1 MEEVIVEIDI
11 NLNNKLVLLVRLKL
25 LISTKE
31 EWNIFSWKEVNT
43 IYFHLSLFL
52 KHIIYIGSKPNY
64 YLIKDEKKL
73 ANILWISSCGI
84 TYINGKVLHSVELL

>member
-1 MEEVIVEIDI
+1 LD
-11 NLNNKLVLLVRLKL
+11 NKLILLVRLKL

-31 EWNIFSWKEVNT
+31 EWNIFSRKEVNT

-52 KHIIYIGSKPNY
+52 KQIIYIFNGTKPNY

-73 ANILWISSCGI
+73 VN
-84 TYINGKVLHSVELL
+84 K